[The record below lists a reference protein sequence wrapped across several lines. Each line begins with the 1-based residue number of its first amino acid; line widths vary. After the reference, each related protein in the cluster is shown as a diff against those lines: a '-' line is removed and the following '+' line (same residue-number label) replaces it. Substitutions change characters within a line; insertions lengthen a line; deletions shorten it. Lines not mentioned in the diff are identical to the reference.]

1 MLLYFATPYAKIAN
15 CFLRAITDLRF
26 MIAAYIF
33 LDFGGDIIIN
43 CSKNLS
49 NVPDSTIAI
58 ETIVSSLGTV
68 FPEMIFWMVVVESSL
83 LRASSGI
90 EIPCLME
97 SSIIC
102 L

>member
-1 MLLYFATPYAKIAN
+1 M
-15 CFLRAITDLRF
+15 AILSSTV
-26 MIAAYIF
+26 
-33 LDFGGDIIIN
+33 
-43 CSKNLS
+43 SKNLS

-90 EIPCLME
+90 EIPYLME
-97 SSIIC
+97 SSIILLMIQAFNSC
-102 L
+102 CRFIIYPFLF